1 MLNTPIPPQVV
12 VPVKIRPFLS
22 YLPLKSV
29 SSFANLFIHKIS
41 RIRHHW
47 TLHFHLWTFCVDH
60 SLEVSRGFWAA
71 MLGGTCWSTVGFQE
85 AAFFH
90 NFWGVQTKP
99 SLEKHHELLT
109 TSCGSR
115 ELHHHPSSASKKIE
129 LPWKKKQSQWHVASF
144 KLRAPCI
151 EQTFMRYLITTAL
164 SLQMVSKAIPDS
176 DRCSNVLQYM
186 DVSKN
191 SGTPKSSIF
200 NRVFHCLETI
210 HFGGPPLFLETPI
223 YSYLRSW
230 AQQQTWNFTSQ
241 AASFGVVAASHR
253 SCWWMEEGSPC
264 RVDGNSQRHGSF
276 IGPMVS
282 NGSTLRTGF
291 FTYSNAQTDSDLEY
305 YFLKT
310 ANGSKVVWLIKT
322 LIGP

>member
-85 AAFFH
+85 VAFFH

-115 ELHHHPSSASKKIE
+115 ELHHHPSSASKKNE

-186 DVSKN
+186 DVSEN
-191 SGTPKSSIF
+191 SGTPKSSILIGF
-200 NRVFHCLETI
+200 SIVNHPFW
-210 HFGGPPLFLETPI
+210 GTPI
-223 YSYLRSW
+223 FGNTHIHLHSNLSP
-230 AQQQTWNFTSQ
+230 QKILELHSQ

-253 SCWWMEEGSPC
+253 SCWWMGEGSPC
-264 RVDGNSQRHGSF
+264 RVERQLSAARFVHRPHGF
-276 IGPMVS
+276 ERF
-282 NGSTLRTGF
+282 NGFEPGFLHIVMHKRTRTWSIIF
-291 FTYSNAQTDSDLEY
+291 SKQQWF
-305 YFLKT
+305 
-310 ANGSKVVWLIKT
+310 GSSI
-322 LIGP
+322 II